1 MINRLI
7 EIKFKEVSLC
17 EKQRG
22 YSADRTYGHYGESP
36 EAQLSIVKDNNKV
49 GAAATA
55 AAAAAATSPAQQQHQ

>member
-1 MINRLI
+1 MIGRLI
-7 EIKFKEVSLC
+7 EMKFKEVSLC

-55 AAAAAATSPAQQQHQ
+55 AAAATSPAQQQHQ